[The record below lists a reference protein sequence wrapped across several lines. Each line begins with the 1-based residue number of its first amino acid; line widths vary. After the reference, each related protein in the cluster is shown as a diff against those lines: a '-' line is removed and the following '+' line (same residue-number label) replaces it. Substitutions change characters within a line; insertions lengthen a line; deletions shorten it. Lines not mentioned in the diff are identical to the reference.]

1 MLFGVAYRI
10 TGSVADADDVLQDAW
25 LRWTDVDTSAVAAPR
40 PYLVSTVTNT
50 ALNRLR
56 SARARRESYVGP
68 WLPEPVFTGPDLA
81 EDVAAAESVSMAL
94 LVVLET
100 LSPLERAV
108 FVLREAFGFPFGE
121 IARSLGRSEPTVRQL
136 ARRAREHVQARRPRF
151 QQDRGDQRRVTEAFL
166 AACGGGDL
174 SRLMSLLSPGVSL
187 VSDSGGKA
195 KAPRRTIT
203 GARKVARFL
212 VAVAGDGASWKIRF
226 ADINGRAGIVGYDGG
241 EPVAAIL
248 FDITE
253 GRIERMHLINNPDK
267 LGALGM
273 DSAPRVS

>member
-10 TGSVADADDVLQDAW
+10 TGSAADADDVLQDAW
-25 LRWTDVDTSAVAAPR
+25 LRWAAVDTATVADPR
-40 PYLVSTVTNT
+40 PYLVATVTNT

-81 EDVAAAESVSMAL
+81 DDVAAAESVSVAL

-121 IARSLGRSEPTVRQL
+121 IAGSLGRSEPAVRQL
-136 ARRAREHVQARRPRF
+136 ALRAREHVQARRPRF
-151 QQDRGDQRRVTEAFL
+151 YQDRGAQRRVTEAFL
-166 AACGGGDL
+166 AACAGGDL
-174 SRLMSLLSPGVSL
+174 HRLMSLLSPEVSL
-187 VSDSGGKA
+187 LSDSGGKA

-212 VAVAGDGASWKIRF
+212 LAVAGDGAGWEIRV
-226 ADINGRAGIVGYDGG
+226 ADINGTGGFVGYDGG
-241 EPVAAIL
+241 KPVAAL
-248 FDITE
+248 SLDITE
-253 GRIERMHLINNPDK
+253 GRVARMHLMNNPDK
-267 LGALGM
+267 LGALRM
-273 DSAPRVS
+273 DSAPRA